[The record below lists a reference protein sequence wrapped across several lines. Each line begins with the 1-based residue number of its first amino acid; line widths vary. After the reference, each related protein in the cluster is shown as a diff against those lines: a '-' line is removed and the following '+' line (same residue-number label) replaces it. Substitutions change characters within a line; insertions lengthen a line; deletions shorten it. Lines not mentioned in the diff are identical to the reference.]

1 MVCVLLYSQPLTQ
14 PHSHMT
20 NAAAPRSL
28 TTILLLLGVLS
39 AGWSLSATAQ
49 QAKPTEPAEPFDP
62 AIHLESFDQVW
73 NTIKKV
79 HWQPEKVGKSWDEA
93 KATFRPKVESAKSIQ
108 DVRVALSDMLN
119 TLDQSHFGIIPN
131 AQYEEANEVKGKGGN
146 GTAGIEIR
154 LIDGELVVTRVFEDL
169 PASKAN
175 IQPGWQVK
183 LIGNRTAEEILTG
196 AKKVGEQSVL
206 RLETATG
213 LVCDARTSGDVGEKL
228 ALAFVDNDDKVH
240 LEYLELAKGPGKEG
254 RFGNLPP
261 FNVTFEEKLLPDDI
275 GYIAFN
281 SFLGGPQ
288 MAQQFA
294 DAVSTWQK
302 ENRQGLII
310 DLRGNR
316 GGLMLLVN
324 AMCGW
329 LTADRESIG
338 TMTMA
343 GGNFMK
349 MVLNP
354 RRPKFDK
361 PVAVLTDGCSISAAE
376 VMAGGIKDLGLGRI
390 FGSKT
395 AGLVLPSTVVRLPNG
410 DGFQYALSSWESASG
425 ESIEG
430 IGVIPDEE
438 ILLDREM
445 LSKHADPV
453 LSAARKWILEEN
465 KN

>member
-1 MVCVLLYSQPLTQ
+1 MINEAP
-14 PHSHMT
+14 
-20 NAAAPRSL
+20 PRSL
-28 TTILLLLGVLS
+28 TAFRFLICIFA
-39 AGWSLSATAQ
+39 AGLPLTAVAQ
-49 QAKPTEPAEPFDP
+49 QGAPKESVKPFDT
-62 AIHLESFDQVW
+62 AVQLESFDQVW

-79 HWQPEKVGKSWDEA
+79 HWQPEKVGDSWDEA
-93 KATFRPKVESAKSIQ
+93 KANFRPKVESAKSTQ
-108 DVRVALSDMLN
+108 EVRVALTDMLN
-119 TLDQSHFGIIPN
+119 TLDQSHFGIIPK
-131 AQYEEANEVKGKGGN
+131 AQYEEANEVKGEGGK

-183 LIGNRTAEEILTG
+183 LIGTRTAEEILTG
-196 AKKVGEQSVL
+196 AEKVGEQTVL

-213 LVCDARTSGDVGEKL
+213 LVCDARTSGEVGEKL
-228 ALAFVDNDDKVH
+228 ALAFVDNDNEVH
-240 LEYLELAKGPGKEG
+240 LEYLELAKAPGKEG

-261 FNVTFEEKLLPDDI
+261 FNVNFEAKLLSDDI

-288 MAQQFA
+288 MAQQYA
-294 DAVSTWQK
+294 DAVSAWQK
-302 ENRQGLII
+302 EDRKGLII

-329 LTADRESIG
+329 LTSDRESIG

-343 GGNFMK
+343 GGNFIK

-361 PVAVLTDGCSISAAE
+361 PVAVLIDGCSISAAE
-376 VMAGGIKDLGLGRI
+376 VMAGGIKDLELGRI

-430 IGVIPDEE
+430 IGVIPDDE

-445 LSKHADPV
+445 LTNNADPV